1 MELSELDAAF
11 MSYKTSEISDEEDS
25 DEGNTVIEEGPS
37 NRLLIAV
44 PTNGSFELV
53 VNLKEWIKAAWRL
66 TSETD
71 LDE

>member
-1 MELSELDAAF
+1 

-53 VNLKEWIKAAWRL
+53 VNLKECRL
-66 TSETD
+66 ETD
-71 LDE
+71 I

>member
-1 MELSELDAAF
+1 

-44 PTNGSFELV
+44 PTNGRFELV

>member
-1 MELSELDAAF
+1 